1 MGKYLLC
8 FLLLY
13 LCFCKSAR
21 VKTTLDAGK
30 EDLTGTNRILPAK
43 PKPETITLLAESS
56 PNDYVHAYYQ
66 DEFGDSPNIFFK
78 RDSVSNQYL
87 PVIIKSKHGLWL
99 RFTKGMA
106 QYPVYVEP
114 GDTLFIKSSARGQV
128 NYTFSGRKP
137 GDFNFYTLLDQQVFG
152 LGFTDIMGVEINDF
166 KFGQRTRMLN
176 YLYNERI
183 QYVNRVKDSLALTP
197 TFRNYITNHITS
209 VYLTALLTP
218 YYAPQFKLQLPQTY
232 LDTLSNFQNSP
243 FTKQDSLVFSMEH
256 YRRSLTHYNRFLS
269 RHALKTP
276 QETEVLYQ
284 SALINFS
291 GQVRNFILFELL
303 NERIKEDVNM
313 ESYMAR
319 FRRDC
324 TYQPYIHYIDSISS
338 RPTKLISNQQLLTNA
353 LVTDTDEA
361 TTWEEILKDN
371 RGKVIYVDLWA
382 TWCGP
387 CLEEM
392 PASAALH
399 DKLKGKPVSFVN
411 ITVDVPKDK
420 DKWKKAL
427 ARYSL
432 NKVGYQNFMIDGKSP
447 LAVFIHGRPNGTS
460 VPHYILIDKAG
471 QVTAIEAKRPS
482 DPLLLKEMINLLNK
496 KLDNN

>member
-1 MGKYLLC
+1 MKKYLLY

-21 VKTTLDAGK
+21 VKTAQDAGK
-30 EDLTGTNRILPAK
+30 EDLTETKRILPAK

-56 PNDYVHAYYQ
+56 PNDNVYAYYE
-66 DEFGDSPNIFFK
+66 DEFQDSRNLVFK
-78 RDSVSNQYL
+78 RDSASNQYL

-99 RFTKGMA
+99 RFNKGMA

-114 GDTLFIKSSARGQV
+114 GDTLFIKSSAQGQV

-137 GDFNFYTLLDQQVFG
+137 GDFNFYTLLDQQVSG
-152 LGFTDIMGVEINDF
+152 LGFTDIMGIEINDF
-166 KFGQRTRMLN
+166 KFRQRTKMLN

-183 QYVNRVKDSLALTP
+183 QFVNRVKDSLALTP
-197 TFRNYITNHITS
+197 GFRNYITNQITS

-218 YYAPQFKLQLPQTY
+218 YYAPKFNLQVPRTY
-232 LDTLSNFQNSP
+232 LDTLSNFQNSA
-243 FTKQDSLVFSMEH
+243 FLKQDFLVFSMEH
-256 YRRSLTHYNRFLS
+256 YRRSLIHYNRFLS

-284 SALINFS
+284 SALTNFS

-303 NERIKEDVNM
+303 KKEIKEDVNM
-313 ESYMAR
+313 EPYMAR

-324 TYQPYIHYIDSISS
+324 TYPPYIHYIDSIAS

-361 TTWEEILKDN
+361 TTWEEILTKN

-387 CLEEM
+387 CLVEM
-392 PASAALH
+392 RASAALH

-427 ARYSL
+427 ARYSI
-432 NKVGYQNFMIDGKSP
+432 NKAGYQNFMIDGKSP
-447 LAVFIHGRPNGTS
+447 LAVFMHGMPNGVA
-460 VPHYILIDKAG
+460 VPQYMLIDKAG
-471 QVTAIEAKRPS
+471 KVATTGAKRPS
-482 DPLLLKEMINLLNK
+482 DPLLLKEMLYLLNK
-496 KLDNN
+496 PDK